1 MVRRVARGGQWGAR
15 ELSATGRARV
25 RRPFTFSGLHP
36 CTHSLLALSTNYKIT
51 FQSTNARFEVPLLWI
66 IVVLPSHLR
75 QLALPFLFL
84 RAICLGQPIF
94 KLYAEAAIEAHHF
107 TADI

>member
-1 MVRRVARGGQWGAR
+1 MSR
-15 ELSATGRARV
+15 ELSTTGRVRISSGNPAPSRLAR
-25 RRPFTFSGLHP
+25 LHP
-36 CTHSLLALSTNYKIT
+36 CTTLALALSNYYEIT
-51 FQSTNARFEVPLLWI
+51 LESTNARFEVSLLWI

-84 RAICLGQPIF
+84 RAICFGQPIF
-94 KLYAEAAIEAHHF
+94 KLPAEAAIEAHHL